1 MNILIVGATSAMAY
15 EAAKCFAADGASLY
29 LVARN
34 AQKLSAVRDDLLV
47 RGAQRVDSFVLDM
60 TDITHHQELFDAA
73 ISALGGLDMLLLA
86 YGSLEIQREL
96 QASVER
102 TVHSLTD
109 NFVSPIAFLTIA
121 ANYFEER
128 KAGCIAIIGSVA
140 GDRGR
145 QANYVYGAAKGGLHT
160 FAQGLRNRLYKSGV
174 RVLTIKPGP
183 VDTPMTVTHK
193 KNPLFISAERAGKR
207 IYKAM
212 KGREDVIYL
221 PWFWREIMTG
231 LISLPEMIFKRTNL
245 KGG

>member
-1 MNILIVGATSAMAY
+1 MNILIAGATSAMAY
-15 EAAKCFAADGASLY
+15 EAAKCFAADGASLF
-29 LVARN
+29 LVARS
-34 AQKLSAVRDDLLV
+34 AQRLSAVRDDLLV
-47 RGAQRVDSFVLDM
+47 RGAQQVETFVLDM
-60 TDITHHQELFDAA
+60 TDMARHQELFDAA
-73 ISALGGLDMLLLA
+73 LAALGSLDMLLLA
-86 YGSLEIQREL
+86 YGTLEVQRDL

-102 TVHSLTD
+102 TVHSLND

-121 ANYFEER
+121 ANYFEAR

-145 QANYVYGAAKGGLHT
+145 QANYVYGAAKGGLHA

-193 KNPLFISAERAGKR
+193 KNPLFISAERAGRR
-207 IYKAM
+207 IYRAM
-212 KGREDVIYL
+212 NSHEDVIYV

-245 KGG
+245 K

>member
-15 EAAKCFAADGASLY
+15 EAAKCFAAERASLF

-34 AQKLSAVRDDLLV
+34 IQKLSAVREDLLV
-47 RGAQRVDSFVLDM
+47 RGAQRVETFALDM
-60 TDITHHQELFDAA
+60 TEIVRHQELLDAA
-73 ISALGGLDMLLLA
+73 LSAFGDLDMLLLA
-86 YGSLEIQREL
+86 YGTLEVQREL

-102 TVHSLTD
+102 TLHSLND

-121 ANYFEER
+121 ANYFEAR
-128 KAGCIAIIGSVA
+128 KSGCIAIISSVA

-160 FAQGLRNRLYKSGV
+160 FAQGLRNRLFKSGV

-183 VDTPMTVTHK
+183 VDTPMTTTHM
-193 KNPLFISAERAGKR
+193 KNPLFISAERAGTR
-207 IYKAM
+207 IYRAM
-212 KGREDVIYL
+212 KGREDVIYV
-221 PWFWREIMTG
+221 PWFWREIMTV
-231 LISLPEMIFKRTNL
+231 LISLPEIIFKRTNL